1 MQRVEPQRRQFENMP
16 AFLED
21 EGQSRSMD
29 NRSIAASV
37 LKSVGG
43 KANVVANSL
52 CMTRL
57 RLTIADPTLVD
68 RKALASI
75 PGVLGTVGRGANGL
89 EVVFGPT
96 AVRGVFDTFAKLT
109 GLAATYDLPQDKD
122 LASNFNVQVTSG
134 SADTGPDVD
143 APADPSAARA
153 GTPPGGGAKGA
164 ARGVEDETSLLIRML
179 EESERRIGGV
189 PEAGVSPFP
198 GPEASDMRKFAHEGA
213 PRLLVINGPNINML
227 GIREPELYGR
237 EDFATL
243 LAVCHETAE
252 EEGFA
257 DCLCYQSNHEG
268 DLVDRIQD
276 AYQEFE
282 GIIIN
287 PAAYTHTSVALL
299 DALKAVQVP
308 AIEVHLSQVSEREGF
323 RQRSFV
329 RAACFETIMGEGID
343 GYAHAIRDMAA
354 HLRRR

>member
-153 GTPPGGGAKGA
+153 
-164 ARGVEDETSLLIRML
+164 
-179 EESERRIGGV
+179 ERPLV
-189 PEAGVSPFP
+189 
-198 GPEASDMRKFAHEGA
+198 GA
-213 PRLLVINGPNINML
+213 PRGPRGAWRTRQACSSACWRRANGASEGPPRPGSARFL
-227 GIREPELYGR
+227 DPRR
-237 EDFATL
+237 ATC
-243 LAVCHETAE
+243 ASSPT
-252 EEGFA
+252 
-257 DCLCYQSNHEG
+257 
-268 DLVDRIQD
+268 
-276 AYQEFE
+276 
-282 GIIIN
+282 
-287 PAAYTHTSVALL
+287 
-299 DALKAVQVP
+299 KA
-308 AIEVHLSQVSEREGF
+308 H
-323 RQRSFV
+323 
-329 RAACFETIMGEGID
+329 RACWS
-343 GYAHAIRDMAA
+343 
-354 HLRRR
+354 